1 MGPGPI
7 KVRLLPPQT
16 APGDGPPSALFH
28 FTFSPTGLVGCEYVY
43 VEAASPEVPA
53 TCPALTGA
61 LRLTAKADW
70 QRFRQGLSA
79 IPPASLAGPE
89 LWTEVDVRE

>member
-1 MGPGPI
+1 MYEKQLSRGNE
-7 KVRLLPPQT
+7 
-16 APGDGPPSALFH
+16 F
-28 FTFSPTGLVGCEYVY
+28 
-43 VEAASPEVPA
+43 A

-70 QRFRQGLSA
+70 ERFRQGLSA